1 VKGLTLPHPISS
13 DMSVMRVSLLPGL
26 LNALSY
32 NQKRQQSNI
41 KLFES
46 GLVFI
51 PNDAEKTGVSQIPMI
66 GGVLCGNSHEEH
78 WGIANRALDFFD
90 AKAMCEQLI
99 TLSAQSDEF
108 EFVPYAEIDATFANQ
123 AVYHPGQC
131 AAILFGGKPI
141 GLVGA
146 IHPSHKK
153 LLGISSKVYAF
164 ELQVEALATR
174 KLPTAKLI
182 SKYPINRR
190 DIAVTLKESVETGK
204 LLKSIEKIGISEL
217 VDLNLF
223 DIYQGEG
230 IEPGYKS
237 LAISIWLQST
247 EKTLEDLEIQK
258 SVDKVVRHL
267 QDHFSA
273 TLRD

>member
-1 VKGLTLPHPISS
+1 
-13 DMSVMRVSLLPGL
+13 
-26 LNALSY
+26 
-32 NQKRQQSNI
+32 
-41 KLFES
+41 
-46 GLVFI
+46 
-51 PNDAEKTGVSQIPMI
+51 
-66 GGVLCGNSHEEH
+66 
-78 WGIANRALDFFD
+78 
-90 AKAMCEQLI
+90 
-99 TLSAQSDEF
+99 
-108 EFVPYAEIDATFANQ
+108 
-123 AVYHPGQC
+123 
-131 AAILFGGKPI
+131 
-141 GLVGA
+141 
-146 IHPSHKK
+146 
-153 LLGISSKVYAF
+153 VYAF

-190 DIAVTLKESVETGK
+190 DIAVTVKESVEMGK

-230 IEPGYKS
+230 IDPGYKS

-258 SVDKVVRHL
+258 SVDSVVRHL